1 MASLQ
6 KRGNDS
12 WLLVVEAGT
21 NADNSR
27 RRLTKTVRA
36 KGIREARKLLA
47 EFEVE
52 VESGHYIAPEKM
64 TFAAFVEEWKEKYA
78 QHELGIKTLDIYSRF
93 LKNRILPVFGH
104 MRLDKIQPF
113 HIVNFISDLSKEG
126 SRQDG
131 KKGPLSSGTVQYNHR
146 IIKNIFSR
154 AVEWKLIK
162 SNPAADIKK
171 HKVKRKEI
179 EVYDEDEVTLLF
191 ELLENEPMK
200 WRILI
205 MLAITTALRRGEL
218 VGLEWGHVDLN
229 KGILEVKQSISHSIN
244 GQRIISEPKTDKS
257 NRKVSLSDNVI
268 EHLKEYYLESRKKRL
283 ALGDAWKGGDHFFV
297 FSNDEGNAYYPET
310 PYLWFR
316 AFLKKHGLKY
326 IRFHDLRHTSAT
338 LLINKGVHAKLI
350 SERLGHSNI
359 STTMNIYGHA
369 LQSADKDAAN
379 KLDPLVPQKKE
390 KKNG

>member
-6 KRGNDS
+6 KRSNDS
-12 WLLVVEAGT
+12 WLLVVEAGI
-21 NADNSR
+21 NADGSR

-52 VESGHYIAPEKM
+52 VETGHYIAPEKM

-113 HIVNFISDLSKEG
+113 HIVNFISDLSKDG

-131 KKGPLSSGTVQYNHR
+131 KKGQLSSGTVQYTHR

-162 SNPAADIKK
+162 SNPAAEIKK
-171 HKVKRKEI
+171 PKVIRKEV
-179 EVYDEDEVTLLF
+179 EVYDEEEVALLF
-191 ELLENEPMK
+191 ALLEKEPLK
-200 WRILI
+200 WRMMI

-218 VGLEWGHVDLN
+218 VGLDWRHVDLS
-229 KGILEVKQSISHSIN
+229 KGILEVKQSISHSIK
-244 GQRIISEPKTDKS
+244 GQRIISEPKTAKS
-257 NRKVSLSDNVI
+257 KRKVSLSDNVI

-297 FSNDEGNAYYPET
+297 FSNDEGIAYYPET

-316 AFLKKHGLKY
+316 NFLKKNGLKY

-359 STTMNIYGHA
+359 STTMNVYGHA
-369 LQSADKDAAN
+369 LQSADRDAAN
-379 KLDPLVPQKKE
+379 KLDSLVPPRKE
-390 KKNG
+390 KRNG

>member
-12 WLLVVEAGT
+12 WLLVVEAGIG
-21 NADNSR
+21 ADGKRIR
-27 RRLTKTVRA
+27 RTKTIKA

-47 EFEVE
+47 EFETE
-52 VESGHYIAPEKM
+52 VEAGHYIAPEKM

-78 QHELGIKTLDIYSRF
+78 ESELGIKTLDIYLRF

-131 KKGPLSSGTVQYNHR
+131 RNGKLSSGTIQYIHR
-146 IIKNIFSR
+146 IISNIMNK
-154 AVEWKLIK
+154 AQEWRLLKD
-162 SNPAADIKK
+162 NPAAGIQKP
-171 HKVKRKEI
+171 KVKRKEI
-179 EVYDEDEVTLLF
+179 EVYDEDEVALLF
-191 ELLENEPMK
+191 QLLEKEPMK
-200 WRILI
+200 WRIMI

-218 VGLEWGHVDLN
+218 VGLEWGHVDLDN
-229 KGILEVKQSISHSIN
+229 GILVVKQSISHSIN
-244 GQRIISEPKTDKS
+244 GQRIISEPKTEKS
-257 NRKVSLSDNVI
+257 KRKVSLSDNVI
-268 EHLKEYYLESRKKRL
+268 EHLKEFYLESRKKRL

-297 FSNDEGNAYYPET
+297 FSNDEGMAYYPET

-369 LQSADKDAAN
+369 LQSADRDAAN
-379 KLDPLVPQKKE
+379 KLDSLVPPKKE

>member
-12 WLLVVEAGT
+12 WLLVVEAGIG
-21 NADNSR
+21 ADGKRIR
-27 RRLTKTVRA
+27 RTKTIKA
-36 KGIREARKLLA
+36 KGIREARKMLA
-47 EFEVE
+47 EFETE
-52 VESGHYIAPEKM
+52 VGAGHYIAPEKM

-78 QHELGIKTLDIYSRF
+78 DSELGIKMLDIYLRF
-93 LKNRILPVFGH
+93 IKNRILPVFGH
-104 MRLDKIQPF
+104 MRLDKIQLF
-113 HIVNFISDLSKEG
+113 HIVNFISDLGKEG

-131 KKGPLSSGTVQYNHR
+131 KNGKLSSGTIQYIHR
-146 IIKNIFSR
+146 IIANIMNK
-154 AVEWKLIK
+154 AVEWRLLKN
-162 SNPAADIKK
+162 NPAEIQKP
-171 HKVKRKEI
+171 KVKRKEI
-179 EVYDEDEVTLLF
+179 EVYDEDEVALLF
-191 ELLENEPMK
+191 ELLEREPMK
-200 WRILI
+200 WRIMI

-218 VGLEWGHVDLN
+218 IALEWGHVN
-229 KGILEVKQSISHSIN
+229 WTKGIIEVKQSISHSIN
-244 GQRIISEPKTDKS
+244 GQRIITEPKTLKS
-257 NRKVSLSDNVI
+257 NRKVSLPDTVV
-268 EHLKEYYLESRKKRL
+268 EHLKEYYLEALKKRL

-297 FSNDEGNAYYPET
+297 FSNDEGMAYYPET

-369 LQSADKDAAN
+369 LQSADRDAAN
-379 KLDPLVPQKKE
+379 KLDSLVPPKKE
-390 KKNG
+390 KRNG

>member
-21 NADNSR
+21 NSDGSR
-27 RRLTKTVRA
+27 RRLTKTVKA

-47 EFEVE
+47 EFETE
-52 VESGHYIAPEKM
+52 VEIGHYIAPEKM
-64 TFAAFVEEWKEKYA
+64 SFAAFVEEWKEKYA

-104 MRLDKIQPF
+104 MRLDKIQTF
-113 HIVNFISDLSKEG
+113 HVVNFISELNKEG

-131 KKGPLSSGTVQYNHR
+131 KKGNLSSGTVQYTHR

-154 AVEWKLIK
+154 AMEWKLIK

-171 HKVKRKEI
+171 IKVKRKEI
-179 EVYDEDEVTLLF
+179 EVYDEDEVTVLF
-191 ELLENEPMK
+191 ELLEKEPLK
-200 WRILI
+200 WRIII

-218 VGLEWGHVDLN
+218 VGLEWKHIDLD
-229 KGILEVKQSISHSIN
+229 KGILEVKQSISHSVN
-244 GQRIISEPKTDKS
+244 GQRIISEPKTAKS
-257 NRKVSLSDNVI
+257 KRKVSLSDNVI

-283 ALGDAWKGGDHFFV
+283 ALGDTWKGGEHFFV

-316 AFLKKHGLKY
+316 NFLKKHGLKY

-359 STTMNIYGHA
+359 STTMNVYGHA
-369 LQSADKDAAN
+369 LQSADRDAAN
-379 KLDPLVPQKKE
+379 KLDSLVPPKKE

>member
-12 WLLVVEAGT
+12 WLLVVEAGIK
-21 NADNSR
+21 ADGK
-27 RRLTKTVRA
+27 RLKRTRTVKA

-47 EFEVE
+47 EFETE

-64 TFAAFVEEWKEKYA
+64 TFAAFVGEWKEKYA
-78 QHELGIKTLDIYSRF
+78 KSDLGIKTLDIYSRF

-113 HIVNFISDLSKEG
+113 QIVNFISDLGKEG

-131 KKGPLSSGTVQYNHR
+131 KKGPLSSGTIQYTHR
-146 IIKNIFSR
+146 ILKNIFSR

-171 HKVKRKEI
+171 PKVIRKEI
-179 EVYDEDEVTLLF
+179 EVYDEEEVSMLF
-191 ELLENEPMK
+191 EFLEKEPLK
-200 WRILI
+200 WRMMI

-218 VGLEWGHVDLN
+218 VGLEWKHIDLN

-244 GQRIISEPKTDKS
+244 GQRIISEPKTAKS
-257 NRKVSLSDNVI
+257 KRRVSLSDTVV
-268 EHLKEYYLESRKKRL
+268 EHLKDYSLESRKKRL
-283 ALGDAWKGGDHFFV
+283 VLGDAWKGGDHFFV
-297 FSNDEGNAYYPET
+297 FTNDEGNAYYPES

-316 AFLKKHGLKY
+316 NFLKKHGLKY

-359 STTMNIYGHA
+359 STTMNVYGHA

-379 KLDPLVPQKKE
+379 KLDSLVPPKKE